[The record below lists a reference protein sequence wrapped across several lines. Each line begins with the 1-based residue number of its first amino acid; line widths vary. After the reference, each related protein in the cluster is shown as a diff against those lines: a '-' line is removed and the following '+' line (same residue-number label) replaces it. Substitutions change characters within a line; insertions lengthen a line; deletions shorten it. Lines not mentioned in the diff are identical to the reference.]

1 MAGEPLPTGTDD
13 MEESYLKI
21 SCPACD
27 QHIEIPEEL
36 IEQPVICPGCNQ
48 GFVVPKSAKPPKWS
62 KPRWI
67 TGLII
72 LVVAVVLF
80 FSSGFLFRLNLPF
93 VFLLSMAA
101 PLLFVYGLVYLIVCL
116 VARKR
121 AGMRVG
127 IWKFQTSLVS
137 LISTGCVLGLLL
149 WGGLMALR
157 ERRDADWSM
166 GGQYIHASDKRDAPK
181 FEAAERA
188 IKNELVSPSSAKF
201 ETIAQIIYDEK
212 DDNLAHVRLEVDSQ
226 NKYGAMIH
234 SKWQV
239 ELRRHKLDKD
249 EWWSARSVKMIETSE
264 K

>member
-1 MAGEPLPTGTDD
+1 MSTDQQTFI
-13 MEESYLKI
+13 KI

-27 QHIEIPEEL
+27 QHIEIPAEL
-36 IEQPVICPGCNQ
+36 VGQSVVWPGCNR
-48 GFVVPKSAKPPKWS
+48 GFVVPKSAKPPQWS
-62 KPRWI
+62 QPRW
-67 TGLII
+67 TNGLVI
-72 LVVAVVLF
+72 LLVAVVLF
-80 FSSGFLFRLNLPF
+80 FASGFLFRLNLPF

-116 VARKR
+116 AARKK

-127 IWKFQTSLVS
+127 FWKFQTSLVS
-137 LISTGCVLGLLL
+137 LISTCCVLGLLL
-149 WGGLMALR
+149 CGGSMALK
-157 ERRDADWSM
+157 ERRNSDWSI
-166 GGQYIHASDKRDAPK
+166 GAQYIHTSDKGDAPK
-181 FEAAERA
+181 LEAAERA
-188 IKNELVSPSSAKF
+188 IKEKLVSPSSAKF

-212 DDNLAHVRLEVDSQ
+212 DDNLASVRLEVDSQ

-249 EWWSARSVKMIETSE
+249 EWWGARSVKMIETSE

>member
-1 MAGEPLPTGTDD
+1 

-27 QHIEIPEEL
+27 QHIEIPAEL
-36 IEQPVICPGCNQ
+36 VEQPVVCPGCNQ
-48 GFVVPKSAKPPKWS
+48 GFVVPKSAKPPKGS
-62 KPRWI
+62 QPRWI

-80 FSSGFLFRLNLPF
+80 FASGFLFKLNLPF

-137 LISTGCVLGLLL
+137 LISTCCVLGLLL
-149 WGGLMALR
+149 WSGSWALK
-157 ERRDADWSM
+157 ERGDTDWLL
-166 GGQYIHASDKRDAPK
+166 GGQYIHASEARSVPI
-181 FEAAERA
+181 FEAAERG
-188 IKNELVSPSSAKF
+188 IKEKLVSPSSAKF
-201 ETIAQIIYDEK
+201 ETIAKIIYDEK
-212 DDNLAHVRLEVDSQ
+212 DDNLAYVRIEVDSQ
-226 NKYGAMIH
+226 NKYGATIH

-239 ELRRHKLDKD
+239 DLRRRKLDKD
-249 EWWSARSVKMIETSE
+249 EWWSAKSVKMIETSE

>member
-1 MAGEPLPTGTDD
+1 

-27 QHIEIPEEL
+27 QHIEIPAEL
-36 IEQPVICPGCNQ
+36 VEQSVVCPGCNQ
-48 GFVVPKSAKPPKWS
+48 GFVVPKSARPPRCSQPKWS
-62 KPRWI
+62 

-72 LVVAVVLF
+72 LFVGVALF
-80 FSSGFLFRLNLPF
+80 FSSGSLFRLNLPYI
-93 VFLLSMAA
+93 FLLSMAA
-101 PLLFVYGLVYLIVCL
+101 PLLFVYGLVYLIVC
-116 VARKR
+116 VAARKK
-121 AGMRVG
+121 AGKRVG
-127 IWKFQTSLVS
+127 MWKFQTNLVS
-137 LISTGCVLGLLL
+137 LISTCCVLGLLL
-149 WGGLMALR
+149 WGGSMALK

-181 FEAAERA
+181 FEAVERA
-188 IKNELVSPSSAKF
+188 IKDKLVSPSSAKF

-212 DDNLAHVRLEVDSQ
+212 DDNLARVRIEVDAQ

-239 ELRRHKLDKD
+239 DLRRHKLDKD
-249 EWWSARSVKMIETSE
+249 DWWSARSVKMIETSE